1 MRGDEKLRISTRGRY
16 GLRAML
22 DIAKNSTEKP
32 ISILSIAERQEI
44 SDKYLEQIFPLL
56 KNAGL
61 IKSVRGPRGGYIL
74 GRNPEDITVGQV
86 LRILE
91 GSLSPVECVDDNSQ
105 DECARSYKCPTRYIW
120 LIIKE
125 KVENA
130 VDSITLKDLL
140 AAEKDNYVI

>member
-105 DECARSYKCPTRYIW
+105 DECARSYNCPTRYM

-125 KVENA
+125 RIE
-130 VDSITLKDLL
+130 TP
-140 AAEKDNYVI
+140 